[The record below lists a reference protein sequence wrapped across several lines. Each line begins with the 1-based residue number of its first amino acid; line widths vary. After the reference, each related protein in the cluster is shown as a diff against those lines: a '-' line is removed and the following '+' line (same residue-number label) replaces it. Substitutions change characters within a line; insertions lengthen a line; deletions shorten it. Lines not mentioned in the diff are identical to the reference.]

1 MQSHSIVLN
10 FCVSSKVTKN
20 YATLWL
26 QDIQM
31 LLKDGEAQRWQNVN
45 SKMKDPQMLLEDEEA
60 R

>member
-20 YATLWL
+20 YATLRL